1 MDGIH
6 QGLRGRNY
14 HAVYHGSEGQV
25 PRSQQPSPNAAKG
38 TDAKKISGM
47 TNEKGKVSSK

>member
-14 HAVYHGSEGQV
+14 HAVYHGSKGQV
-25 PRSQQPSPNAAKG
+25 PRSQQPTPNAAKG
-38 TDAKKISGM
+38 IDAKKISRM
-47 TNEKGKVSSK
+47 ASEQWTVSSM